1 MKVAMISTVVVA
13 ALIAGCAGS
22 KDLRATSVQG
32 SAMTAEVAAPKVVRA
47 AIAPALYELAYSPKQ
62 RAVFVASVGSQ
73 GEGTATPKIFRLNPD
88 TLAVEAEIA
97 LDFPGL
103 GVTLDDDNNRL
114 YVGNAFDAAVT
125 VIDTRTNHVVGVAK
139 LAEKVNALG
148 FDGKP
153 TVRYPHN
160 LRELL
165 VDNTTGR
172 LFAPG
177 IWIDD
182 SSLYVVNLKT
192 LAVEKVMPGFGFGAA
207 GVTMDPK
214 LGKVYVANMQG
225 QVFVVDA
232 KTLELDRV
240 MEVQADQLLNM
251 VFDNKAGRI
260 LAIDQGGANVD
271 GVRANLA
278 KLDYKPRGTGNR
290 VVVINPATGEVE
302 KSIPT
307 GTGPVNLV
315 LDEERGHLY
324 VTNRVS
330 GTVTV
335 YDRNDND
342 RELHSVAVPDFPN
355 TPRLDPQ
362 TGAVYVSIKN
372 GEQAGKGSNES
383 VAKLTFE

>member
-1 MKVAMISTVVVA
+1 MKVAMVSTVLVA
-13 ALIAGCAGS
+13 ALLAGCAGS
-22 KDLRATSVQG
+22 QG
-32 SAMTAEVAAPKVVRA
+32 SSTSAAQGNSMAAKAVAPKVVRHTV
-47 AIAPALYELAYSPKQ
+47 APALYELAYSPKQ
-62 RAVFVASVGSQ
+62 QAVFVASVGGK
-73 GEGTATPKIFRLNPD
+73 GEGAPPPRILRLHPE
-88 TLAVEAEIA
+88 TLAVEAEIL
-97 LDFPGL
+97 LDYPGL
-103 GVTLDDDNNRL
+103 GVTIDDANNRL
-114 YVGNAFDAAVT
+114 YVGNAFDAAIT
-125 VIDTRTNHVVGVAK
+125 VIDTRTNHVVGTAK
-139 LAEKVNALG
+139 LAEKVKALG

-153 TVRYPHN
+153 TERYPHN

-165 VDNTTGR
+165 VDSKNGR

-182 SSLYVVNLKT
+182 SALYVVNLKT

-207 GVTMDPK
+207 GVTMDAQQA
-214 LGKVYVANMQG
+214 KVYVSNMQG

-232 KTLELDRV
+232 ATLELDRV

-251 VFDNKAGRI
+251 VFDNQAGRI

-278 KLDYKPRGTGNR
+278 KLDYVPRGTGNR
-290 VVVINPATGEVE
+290 VVVINPATGDIE

-307 GTGPVNLV
+307 GTGPVNLA
-315 LDEERGHLY
+315 LDEQRGLLY

-342 RELHSVAVPDFPN
+342 RELHSVALPDFPN
-355 TPRLDPQ
+355 TPRVDSE
-362 TGAVYVSIKN
+362 TGAVYVTIKN
-372 GEQAGKGSNES
+372 GEKAEKDSAES
-383 VAKLTFE
+383 VAKLSFE